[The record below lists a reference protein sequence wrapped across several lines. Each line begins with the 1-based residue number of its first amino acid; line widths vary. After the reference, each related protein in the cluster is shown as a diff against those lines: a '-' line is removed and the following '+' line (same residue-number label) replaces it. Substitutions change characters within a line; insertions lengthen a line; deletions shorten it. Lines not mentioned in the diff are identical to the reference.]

1 MFDGLAHSLPFVA
14 SELDFFKEF
23 SRLGLG
29 ITVQR
34 NPEAF
39 SRALTRL
46 DGNYQYYR
54 NNVKAFMDKMR
65 WDNVARIHA
74 ELYDRIVKNTIPQQ
88 VPKSKPL
95 TGD

>member
-1 MFDGLAHSLPFVA
+1 
-14 SELDFFKEF
+14 
-23 SRLGLG
+23 
-29 ITVQR
+29 
-34 NPEAF
+34 
-39 SRALTRL
+39 
-46 DGNYQYYR
+46 
-54 NNVKAFMDKMR
+54 MDKMR